1 MIVAG
6 FNIMQIY
13 NSKVLYLIAG
23 ANGSGKTTLAREI
36 VAENPDIEFLNP
48 DDIQRE
54 NNVDAKKAGRM
65 VLQRMK
71 HLFSTHDSFIYE
83 TTLSGNN
90 NYIKQAREIG
100 YKIIFVYVVLASVEQ
115 NVARVKQRF
124 ALGGHDVPED
134 VIRRRYYRSLSNVD
148 SVCKNSDEWK
158 IYDNSQDKYELIVQ
172 GIGDKINVINNPRYR
187 EFIENRGKILSE
199 HLLELGRCA
208 AKKARLAAINA
219 GVPIADVQNTGR

>member
-23 ANGSGKTTLAREI
+23 PNGSGKTTLAREI

-115 NVARVKQRF
+115 NIARVRQRV

-134 VIRRRYYRSLSNVD
+134 IIRRRYYRSLSNVD
-148 SVCKNSDEWK
+148 SVCKKSDEWK
-158 IYDNSQDKYELIVQ
+158 IYDNSNNKYELIVQ
-172 GIGDKINVINNPRYR
+172 GIGEKINVINNPRYK

>member
-1 MIVAG
+1 MGKINCIGILTSGGDAPGMNAAIRAVTRAG
-6 FNIMQIY
+6 ISNGFTIKGIY
-13 NSKVLYLIAG
+13 RGYDGLIKG
-23 ANGSGKTTLAREI
+23 EMKTFTTEDVSGIITRGGTIL
-36 VAENPDIEFLNP
+36 
-48 DDIQRE
+48 
-54 NNVDAKKAGRM
+54 
-65 VLQRMK
+65 
-71 HLFSTHDSFIYE
+71 
-83 TTLSGNN
+83 NN

-115 NVARVKQRF
+115 NIARVRQRV

-134 VIRRRYYRSLSNVD
+134 IIRRRYYRSLSNVD
-148 SVCKNSDEWK
+148 SVCKKSDEWK
-158 IYDNSQDKYELIVQ
+158 IYDNSNNKYELIVQ
-172 GIGDKINVINNPRYR
+172 GIGEKINVINNPRYK

>member
-6 FNIMQIY
+6 FNIMHIY

>member
-6 FNIMQIY
+6 FDIMQIY

-23 ANGSGKTTLAREI
+23 PNGSGKTTLAREI

-115 NVARVKQRF
+115 NIARVRQRV

-134 VIRRRYYRSLSNVD
+134 IIRRRYYRSLSNVD
-148 SVCKNSDEWK
+148 SVCKKSDEWK
-158 IYDNSQDKYELIVQ
+158 IYDNSNNKYELIVQ
-172 GIGDKINVINNPRYR
+172 GIGEKINVINNPRYK

>member
-71 HLFSTHDSFIYE
+71 HPFSTHDSFIYE

>member
-115 NVARVKQRF
+115 NIARVRQRV

-134 VIRRRYYRSLSNVD
+134 IIRRRYYRSLSNVD

-158 IYDNSQDKYELIVQ
+158 IYDNSNDKYELIVQ

>member
-1 MIVAG
+1 
-6 FNIMQIY
+6 MQIY
-13 NSKVLYLIAG
+13 NSKVLYLIGG

-115 NVARVKQRF
+115 NIARVRQRV

-134 VIRRRYYRSLSNVD
+134 IIRRRYYRSLSNVD
-148 SVCKNSDEWK
+148 SVCKKSDEWK
-158 IYDNSQDKYELIVQ
+158 IYDNSNNKYELIVQ
-172 GIGDKINVINNPRYR
+172 GIGEKINVINNPRYK

>member
-1 MIVAG
+1 
-6 FNIMQIY
+6 MQIY

-23 ANGSGKTTLAREI
+23 PNGSGKTTLAREI

-115 NVARVKQRF
+115 NIARVRQRV

-134 VIRRRYYRSLSNVD
+134 IIRRRYYRSLSNVD
-148 SVCKNSDEWK
+148 SVCKKSDEWK
-158 IYDNSQDKYELIVQ
+158 IYDNSNNKYELIVQ
-172 GIGDKINVINNPRYR
+172 GIGEKINVINNPRYK

>member
-1 MIVAG
+1 
-6 FNIMQIY
+6 MQIY

-158 IYDNSQDKYELIVQ
+158 IYDNSNDKYELIVQ

>member
-158 IYDNSQDKYELIVQ
+158 IYDNSNDKYELIVQ